1 MCQIGVEAVQS
12 SPSAQC
18 HSSTASQPA
27 SQPCTEHTSLSPFLS
42 AFLSLS
48 ISLALRARGTYC
60 PHVSF
65 LCQPPVPLPTV
76 HVCLVS
82 LSCPSFCLP
91 RCMSCLSTYSSSSP
105 PPICLLCSIC
115 LTVCQ
120 PEFFTNT
127 SVAESI
133 QAALPVCL
141 ICMFVRHLF
150 ETLLLLLYVSE
161 LTICVLLCYLSSC
174 KIVRIIFRS
183 SIYPHGPEWR
193 KNLGK

>member
-105 PPICLLCSIC
+105 PPHLSAMLHLSDSMPTRVFHQYLRGRKHPSCSASLPYLHVRSASLWDITSASLCIGVDH
-115 LTVCQ
+115 LRFTV
-120 PEFFTNT
+120 
-127 SVAESI
+127 
-133 QAALPVCL
+133 L
-141 ICMFVRHLF
+141 FV
-150 ETLLLLLYVSE
+150 
-161 LTICVLLCYLSSC
+161 
-174 KIVRIIFRS
+174 
-183 SIYPHGPEWR
+183 
-193 KNLGK
+193 